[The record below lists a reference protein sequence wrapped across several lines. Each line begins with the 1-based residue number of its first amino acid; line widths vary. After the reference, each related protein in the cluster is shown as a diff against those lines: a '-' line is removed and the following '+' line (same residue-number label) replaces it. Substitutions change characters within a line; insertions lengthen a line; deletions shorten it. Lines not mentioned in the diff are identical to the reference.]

1 MKKINYKG
9 YSNLSNCEDEPI
21 HLLGSI
27 QSFGCLVVLDRD
39 ALTLQFCS
47 ENVNEVYGVAAHKI
61 LSETILDF
69 LAYLGGQLTIEEIHR
84 VINREEEQLKK
95 TISLNESSYA
105 LIVYLMDNH
114 VFIELELITD
124 ERINESDIFQ
134 GAFSFSDS
142 VDKYAGFKAYSQAIS
157 EEIRGLIGYDRVMIY
172 KFDEDYNGEVFAE
185 SLAKGLEPFL
195 GLNYPHSDIPAQAR
209 ELYKKSPIRIL
220 VDVNAAPIH
229 LCTLNEDATHSSL
242 YIGNS
247 ILRSVSPIHIEYLK
261 NMGVTATLTLSIMI
275 GQRLWGLVACHHYK
289 PMHISPLKRQAA
301 MLQTQFMASHIH
313 HWERSENYGEVQEK
327 EHIYQSIIEQ
337 AQKNKDIFQSIIKES
352 YFVGLTESSGGAVMR
367 NGEVFTFGKVPS
379 ITQIKSVQHWMKSN
393 FERVFQSSEFSKYY
407 DESKKFSDSCSGILY
422 YSLDDE
428 SNSAIMW
435 FREQLSEGKKWGGDL
450 NEAMDKARSLTP
462 RASFQAWEEV
472 VTGKS
477 EPWKA
482 HEIQVGLRLGAY
494 LEREIYIKNITYQK
508 ERYEKLNSELQQAN
522 KELNQ
527 FNWISSHDMKEPLR
541 KIRLFIDQLST
552 DSTSLNDQQSIY
564 FERIDAAAKRMQVL
578 IDDLLN
584 YAGLSKENSFEKQYL
599 NTLIGEVADCF
610 MADNLGTRI
619 ILGELGS
626 VPCIDFQMKQLF
638 SNLIGNSIKFKK
650 ENENA
655 IIEIL
660 RAELTEEDLERI
672 KPESPQEFIKIHYK
686 DNGIGFS
693 PEYNEQIFQV
703 FQRLHGQNE
712 YSGTGIGLAICKKIV
727 ETHKGFIYANGHL
740 GEGTIFSIILNA
752 SIGKGITA

>member
-9 YSNLSNCEDEPI
+9 YSNLSTCEDEPI

-47 ENVNEVYGVAAHKI
+47 ENVNEVYGASAQTI

-69 LAYLGGQLTIEEIHR
+69 LAYFGGQLTIEEIHH
-84 VINREEEQLKK
+84 VLNREEEQIKK
-95 TISLNESSYA
+95 TISLDESSYT
-105 LIVYLMDNH
+105 LIVCLMDNH
-114 VFIELELITD
+114 VFIELELMTD

-134 GAFSFSDS
+134 GAFSFIDS
-142 VDKYAGFKAYSQAIS
+142 VDNYDDFRAYSQAIS
-157 EEIRGLIGYDRVMIY
+157 EKIRGLIGYDRVMIY
-172 KFDEDYNGEVFAE
+172 KFDEDYNGQVFAE
-185 SLAKGLEPFL
+185 SVAQGFEPFL
-195 GLNYPHSDIPAQAR
+195 GLNYPHTDIPAQAR

-229 LCTLNEDATHSSL
+229 LCTLNENATYSSL
-242 YIGNS
+242 NLGNS

-261 NMGVTATLTLSIMI
+261 NMGVTATLSLSIMI
-275 GQRLWGLVACHHYK
+275 GQRLWGLVACHNYK
-289 PMHISPLKRQAA
+289 PKHISPLKRQAA

-337 AQKNKDIFQSIIKES
+337 ALKSEDIFQSIIKES
-352 YFVGLTESSGGAVMR
+352 YFIGLTGSTGGAVLR
-367 NGEVFTFGKVPS
+367 NGQIFTYGKVPALD
-379 ITQIKSVQHWMKSN
+379 QIKEIQHWMKYN

-407 DESKKFSDSCSGILY
+407 SRSKEFSDSCSGILY

-428 SNSAIMW
+428 SDSAIMW
-435 FREQLSEGKKWGGDL
+435 FREQLSEGKKWGGDI
-450 NEAMDKARSLTP
+450 NEAKDKAKSLTP
-462 RASFQAWEEV
+462 RASFKAWEEV
-472 VTGKS
+472 VIGKS
-477 EPWKA
+477 DPWKA
-482 HEIQVGLRLGAY
+482 HEIQAGLRLGAY

-508 ERYEKLNSELQQAN
+508 ERYEKLNTELQQAN
-522 KELNQ
+522 EELNQ

-552 DSTSLNDQQSIY
+552 DSASLNEQQSLY
-564 FERIDAAAKRMQVL
+564 FGRIDAAAKRMQAL

-584 YAGLSKENSFEKQYL
+584 YAGLSKENSFEKQDL
-599 NTLIGEVADCF
+599 NPLIGEVADCY
-610 MADNLGTRI
+610 MADNPGAQITLGV
-619 ILGELGS
+619 LGS
-626 VPCIDFQMKQLF
+626 IPCIDFQIKQLF

-655 IIEIL
+655 IIEML
-660 RAELTEEDLERI
+660 RAELNEEDLERI
-672 KPESPQEFIKIHYK
+672 KPESPQDVIKIHYK

-703 FQRLHGQNE
+703 FQRLHGQDE

-727 ETHKGFIYANGHL
+727 ETHKGFIYANGKL
-740 GEGTIFSIILNA
+740 GEGAIFSIVLNMNL
-752 SIGKGITA
+752 GKDITA